1 VDDLVGWITG
11 LFADCAVRAP
21 FGIGWDLDRA
31 DPPLTA
37 RVTPADCSTARIRL
51 RRDDVGE
58 RISFAAR
65 LQAFLD
71 VELDRPVPPCPNHGV
86 GLIPSRAGDVVEWR
100 CPEGDF
106 QARVGDYLDAL
117 WPPRPDEEPGK
128 IAPMLAARFR
138 RRGVSGIRRFG
149 VESRSDC
156 WVATLRLGPDGD
168 EVAVRDAAAPLVV
181 EVEAEGSV
189 AVRSVRLQRSATET
203 EPAHRALTL
212 RGGAMRLAALGG
224 QLRRARAGETSD
236 FLVGET
242 QVRLGPAHQV
252 GPLGGPV
259 VLDVSG
265 HSFAEEGDAV
275 CCVGG
280 YLPTGPVR
288 GQTPVFHAG
297 ELRVYE

>member
-1 VDDLVGWITG
+1 M
-11 LFADCAVRAP
+11 RAP

-86 GLIPSRAGDVVEWR
+86 GLIPSREGDVVEWR
-100 CPEGDF
+100 CPERDF
-106 QARVGDYLDAL
+106 QARVGDYLHAL
-117 WPPRPDEEPGK
+117 WPPRPDEEPSK
-128 IAPMLAARFR
+128 IAPMLAARFQ
-138 RRGVSGIRRFG
+138 RRGVSGIRSFG
-149 VESRSDC
+149 VERRGDC

-181 EVEAEGSV
+181 EVEAER
-189 AVRSVRLQRSATET
+189 AEALRTVRLQRAATET

-212 RGGAMRLAALGG
+212 RGVAITLAALHG
-224 QLRRARAGETSD
+224 QLRRARAGESCD

-242 QVRLGPAHQV
+242 QVRLGPEHRI
-252 GPLGGPV
+252 GPPGGPV
-259 VLDVSG
+259 VLDAAG
-265 HSFAEEGDAV
+265 HPFAEEGDTV

-280 YLPTGPVR
+280 FLPSGPVR
-288 GQTPVFHAG
+288 GATPVFHAG

>member
-1 VDDLVGWITG
+1 MAWMQG
-11 LFADCAVRAP
+11 LFADCTARAP

-31 DPPLTA
+31 EPPLIA
-37 RVTPADCSTARIRL
+37 RVTPADCSTAHIRL
-51 RRDDVGE
+51 CRDDVGQ
-58 RISFAAR
+58 RISFVAR
-65 LQAFLD
+65 LQAFLS

-106 QARVGDYLDAL
+106 QARVGDYLHEL
-117 WPPRPDEEPGK
+117 WPPQPDEDPGK

-138 RRGVSGIRRFG
+138 RREVSGIHRFG
-149 VESRSDC
+149 VESRGDC

-181 EVEAEGSV
+181 EVEVERAD
-189 AVRSVRLQRSATET
+189 AVRTVRLQRAATET

-212 RGGAMRLAALGG
+212 QGVAMTLAALRG
-224 QLRRARAGETSD
+224 QLHRAKTDESCD
-236 FLVGET
+236 FRVDKT
-242 QVRLGPAHQV
+242 QVRLGPEHRIGPSS
-252 GPLGGPV
+252 GPL
-259 VLDVSG
+259 VLDASG
-265 HSFAEEGDAV
+265 HPIAEEGDTV

-280 YLPTGPVR
+280 FLPPGPVR
-288 GQTPVFHAG
+288 GETPIFYAG